1 MTRTAPPHEM
11 TEVTAPL
18 AARAC

>member
-1 MTRTAPPHEM
+1 M